1 MSIKIYVDF
10 GESET
15 ISKSQAPTGRVG
27 FGAWILS
34 NLLRLTRPR
43 PSAPV
48 ARLSTMRP
56 RR

>member
-1 MSIKIYVDF
+1 MSIKIFVDF
-10 GESET
+10 GESEAT
-15 ISKSQAPTGRVG
+15 SKSQAPTGRAW

-34 NLLRLTRPR
+34 SLLRLARPR
-43 PSAPV
+43 PSTPA

>member
-1 MSIKIYVDF
+1 MSIKIYVDY
-10 GESET
+10 GEST
-15 ISKSQAPTGRVG
+15 TTSKNQTPTGRVW

-34 NLLRLTRPR
+34 SLLRLTRPR
-43 PSAPV
+43 PAAPT

>member
-1 MSIKIYVDF
+1 MSIKIYVDY

-15 ISKSQAPTGRVG
+15 TSKHQASNGRG
-27 FGAWILS
+27 WFGAWILS
-34 NLLRLTRPR
+34 SLLRLARPR
-43 PSAPV
+43 PTTPT

>member
-1 MSIKIYVDF
+1 MSIKIYVDY
-10 GESET
+10 GETEATSRN
-15 ISKSQAPTGRVG
+15 QAPTGRIW

-34 NLLRLTRPR
+34 SLLRLARPR
-43 PSAPV
+43 PSASP